1 MRIFGL
7 AFDVRCG
14 TTFSILM
21 HRDPENLG
29 DFPHRFNFFTEL
41 PILDSGLAEVQLRQV
56 AVWLTFCHHSM
67 PNYSSGLTREHYK
80 VALLSNNDWL
90 AVVAG
95 WGDEQRI
102 RLLLGDV

>member
-14 TTFSILM
+14 ATFSILM
-21 HRDPENLG
+21 QRDPENLG

-41 PILDSGLAEVQLRQV
+41 PILGFRFGGGSPSSSCSMARILSSVYAKLFIGVDQGTIQGRTSFEQ
-56 AVWLTFCHHSM
+56 WL
-67 PNYSSGLTREHYK
+67 G
-80 VALLSNNDWL
+80 
-90 AVVAG
+90 VVAG